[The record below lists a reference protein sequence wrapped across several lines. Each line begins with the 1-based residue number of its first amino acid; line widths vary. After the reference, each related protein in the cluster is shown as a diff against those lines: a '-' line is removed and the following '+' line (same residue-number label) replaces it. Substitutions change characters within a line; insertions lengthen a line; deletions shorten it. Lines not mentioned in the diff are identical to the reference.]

1 MFGKLSDSPF
11 RMIACDYDGT
21 IAVDGAMSPIVE
33 RALAD
38 AQRSGFLI
46 ALVTGREFNDLKTVC
61 KRLDMFD
68 LVVAENGAVT
78 YLPGTGIVTDLATP
92 PSSNFVAELTR
103 EKISFSVGRVV
114 VGIDSAEADR
124 LRTIIRD
131 LGLQLEITLNR
142 DSAMILPAGINKATG
157 LEEGVRK
164 LGIRLSH
171 VIAVGDAEND
181 IPFMGAC
188 GYAVAVANAIE
199 SVKAV
204 ADTVTDEPNG
214 EGVAKFINNRLL
226 RPTAEGIPVRPTG
239 TEIVY

>member
-1 MFGKLSDSPF
+1 LPF

-21 IAVDGAMSPIVE
+21 IAVEGAMSSVVE

-38 AQRSGFLI
+38 AKGSGFSI
-46 ALVTGREFNDLKTVC
+46 ALVTGREFDDLKTVC
-61 KRLDMFD
+61 KQLDMFD

-78 YLPGTGIVTDLATP
+78 YFPETGIATDLATP
-92 PSSNFVAELTR
+92 PSSSFFAELTR
-103 EKISFSVGRVV
+103 EKISFSAGRIV
-114 VGIDSAEADR
+114 VGIGSAEAER
-124 LRTIIRD
+124 VRTIIRD
-131 LGLQLEITLNR
+131 LRLQLEIILNR

-157 LEEGVRK
+157 LEEGVRR

-188 GYAVAVANAIE
+188 GYAVAVANAID

-204 ADTVTDEPNG
+204 ADTITDEPNG
-214 EGVAKFINNRLL
+214 EGIARFINNRLL
-226 RPTAEGIPVRPTG
+226 RPTAEAAPVRPTG

>member
-1 MFGKLSDSPF
+1 LPF

-21 IAVDGAMSPIVE
+21 IAVDGEMSSVVE
-33 RALAD
+33 HALTD

-46 ALVTGREFNDLKTVC
+46 ALVTGREFDDLKTVC
-61 KRLDMFD
+61 KRLDLFD

-78 YLPGTGIVTDLATP
+78 YFPEIGIVTDLATP
-92 PSSNFVAELTR
+92 PSSNFFAELRR

-114 VGIDSAEADR
+114 VGTSSAQADR
-124 LRTIIRD
+124 VRTIIRD

-157 LEEGVRK
+157 LEEGVRR

-171 VIAVGDAEND
+171 VIGIGDAEND

-188 GYAVAVANAIE
+188 GYAVAVANAID

-204 ADTVTDEPNG
+204 ADMVTGEPNG
-214 EGVAKFINNRLL
+214 EGIAKFIKSRLL
-226 RPTAEGIPVRPTG
+226 RSTDEAAPVRPTG